1 MDLTVDQFTHDSWL
15 SIVGMGIGY
24 VGILALVLVVLFVI
38 PFLIV
43 WL

>member
-1 MDLTVDQFTHDSWL
+1 MELTVDQFKHESWL
-15 SIVGMGIGY
+15 SIIGMGIGY
-24 VGILALVLVVLFVI
+24 VGMLALILVVLFII

>member
-1 MDLTVDQFTHDSWL
+1 MDLTVDQFKHDSWR
-15 SIVGMGIGY
+15 SILGMGIGY
-24 VGILALVLVVLFVI
+24 VGLLALVLVVLFII